1 MAAPPDDALPVH
13 SDGTAEPPR
22 LEEDAAQPIR
32 AKRSRTASATAASW
46 SLHSYYHSTS
56 LRGASEAAPEAEAG
70 RSRRVRTAS
79 ATTASHSLATFRAN
93 ERPQRPPVDCN
104 ASATLEAAN
113 PPQVLKDIRRRS
125 SRPHVRPVAHL
136 TGLHG
141 RSVPLTVQDLKDLRC
156 GPAMPAPAALLSHSQ
171 PTAGKIA

>member
-156 GPAMPAPAALLSHSQ
+156 GPPCPPPLLFSHTHNPPQ
-171 PTAGKIA
+171 GR